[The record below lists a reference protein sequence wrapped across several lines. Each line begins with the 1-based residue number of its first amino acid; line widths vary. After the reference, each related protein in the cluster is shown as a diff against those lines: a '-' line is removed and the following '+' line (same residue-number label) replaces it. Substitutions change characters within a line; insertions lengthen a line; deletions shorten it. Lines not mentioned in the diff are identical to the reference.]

1 MLHER
6 RTPWWRIVV
15 MAGLSLL
22 SPLHAGHAESTVYR
36 YTASECEVALEVLP
50 SDERPSLR
58 LRPACKLGMESTR
71 AALAALLPQAL
82 NDAPSIDAISLFLG
96 RVEEY
101 PWLSGALV
109 DAALQSPRW
118 NARRGRLRGDE
129 QGINAFAA
137 ELLRAEQRLQTLLP
151 GWALHSVGVEKVLV
165 GPSEK
170 YAPQATLKGKAPFD
184 AMFWLHYEA
193 VP

>member
-1 MLHER
+1 MPHER
-6 RTPWWRIVV
+6 RTPWWRIGV
-15 MAGLSLL
+15 MAGLSFL
-22 SPLHAGHAESTVYR
+22 SPLYAGHAEPIVFH
-36 YTASECEVALEVLP
+36 YTAGECEVALEMLS

-58 LRPACKLGMESTR
+58 LRPACKLGLESTG
-71 AALAALLPQAL
+71 AALASLLPRAL
-82 NDAPSIDAISLFLG
+82 NSAPSADAISLFMG

-101 PWLSGALV
+101 PWLSGALA

-129 QGINAFAA
+129 QGINAFTAD
-137 ELLRAEQRLQTLLP
+137 LLRADQSLQTLLP
-151 GWALHSVGVEKVLV
+151 GWELRSVGVEKVLI

-170 YAPQATLKGKAPFD
+170 YAPQAMLKGKAPFD
-184 AMFWLHYEA
+184 AMFWLHYEP